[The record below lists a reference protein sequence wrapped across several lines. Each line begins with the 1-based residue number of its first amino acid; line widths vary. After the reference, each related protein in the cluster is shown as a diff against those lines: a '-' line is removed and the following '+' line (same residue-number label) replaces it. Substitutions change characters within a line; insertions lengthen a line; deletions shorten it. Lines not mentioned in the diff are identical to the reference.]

1 MKFIIAAL
9 VGLFAFLSPQ
19 QTVVLVDTEITPKL
33 KMLIPNKFTRLSN
46 SDAQR
51 LFMTGSEPLGA
62 FSSDDKQAA
71 LLITEALNQF
81 DAKDAEMMKIFTK
94 SKISLLFKNVKY
106 IKEDI
111 KKVSKKTVLILEFT
125 AEAEN
130 NQGKLVKKYNYL
142 QYMIMGNTVI
152 TFNFYCKQQDMGLW
166 KPYVETMM
174 NSVKAK

>member
-1 MKFIIAAL
+1 MKFIIAAF
-9 VGLFAFLSPQ
+9 VGLFAFFLPQ
-19 QTVVLVDTEITPKL
+19 QTVVLVETEITPKL

-62 FSSDDKQAA
+62 FISDDKQAA

-81 DAKDAEMMKIFTK
+81 DAKDAEMMKNFTK
-94 SKISLLFKNVKY
+94 SKISSLFKNVKY
-106 IKEDI
+106 IKEEI
-111 KKVSKKTVLILEFT
+111 KKVSKKTVLILEFIG
-125 AEAEN
+125 EAESS
-130 NQGKLVKKYNYL
+130 QGKLMKKYNYL

-166 KPYVETMM
+166 KPHAEKIM
-174 NSVKAK
+174 NSVKTK